1 MENISFQERE
11 GLYVA
16 DFASKGK
23 CVIQVDNDTVD
34 DLIIYRHMPDMEPSV
49 YDKLDIDCRKRVID
63 LDVPPEMMIR
73 IISKTPVKAAKMVV
87 VPSSGGGSMGGG
99 VSPVTGATATVDANT
114 GTPEVSVDL
123 QDGNLSFAF
132 KNLKGEKG
140 DAGAA
145 GAKGETGLTGAKG
158 DKGDTGTTPVVT
170 ATATV
175 DSNIGTPSVEVTK
188 SGTNEAPAFT
198 FAFKNLKGEK
208 GDAGQQGATG
218 ANGKDGAAGVKGDKG
233 DTGATITSI
242 ELNINDTAITGT
254 AHLSDSTTAAITGT
268 YTAGA

>member
-1 MENISFQERE
+1 MENVSFQEKD

-23 CVIQVDNDTVD
+23 CVIQVDNGTADK
-34 DLIIYRHMPDMEPSV
+34 LRIYRYMPDMEPNS
-49 YDKLDIDCRKRVID
+49 YDQLDFDCRKRVFD
-63 LDVPPEMMIR
+63 LDVPAGMMIR
-73 IISKTPVKAAKMVV
+73 IISKTQVKAAKMVV
-87 VPSSGGGSMGGG
+87 VQEQSSEGGS
-99 VSPVTGATATVDANT
+99 SITGATATVDANT

-140 DAGAA
+140 NAGAA
-145 GAKGETGLTGAKG
+145 GAKGETGATGAKG

-175 DSNIGTPSVEVTK
+175 DGNTGTPSVEVTK
-188 SGTNEAPAFT
+188 SGTAEAPSFA
-198 FAFKNLKGEK
+198 FAFKNLKGVK
-208 GDAGQQGATG
+208 GDTGQQGATG
-218 ANGKDGAAGVKGDKG
+218 ANGKDGAAGAKGDKG
-233 DTGATITSI
+233 DTGAKITSI
-242 ELNINDTAITGT
+242 ELNINGTAITGT

>member
-1 MENISFQERE
+1 MENISFQEKG

-23 CVIQVDNDTVD
+23 CVIQVDNGTADK
-34 DLIIYRHMPDMEPSV
+34 LRIYRYMPDMEPNS
-49 YDKLDIDCRKRVID
+49 YDQLDFDCHKRVFD
-63 LDVPPEMMIR
+63 LDVPAGMMIR
-73 IISKTPVKAAKMVV
+73 IISKTQVKAAKMVV
-87 VPSSGGGSMGGG
+87 VQEQSSEGGS
-99 VSPVTGATATVDANT
+99 SITGATATVDGNS
-114 GTPEVSVDL
+114 GTPEVSVAL
-123 QDGNLSFAF
+123 QEGNLSFAF

-140 DAGAA
+140 DTGEPGAQGEAG
-145 GAKGETGLTGAKG
+145 TKG

-175 DSNIGTPSVEVTK
+175 DGNTGTPSVEVTK
-188 SGTNEAPAFT
+188 SGTAEAPSFA

-208 GDAGQQGATG
+208 GDTGPSGATG
-218 ANGKDGAAGVKGDKG
+218 AKGDKGDAGSAGAKGDKG
-233 DTGATITSI
+233 DTGAKITSI
-242 ELNINDTAITGT
+242 ELNVNGTAITGT

>member
-1 MENISFQERE
+1 MENISFQEKD

-23 CVIQVDNDTVD
+23 CVIQVDNGTAEK
-34 DLIIYRHMPDMEPSV
+34 LRIYRYMPDMEPNS
-49 YDKLDIDCRKRVID
+49 YDQLDFDCRKRVFD
-63 LDVPPEMMIR
+63 LDVPAGMMIR
-73 IISKTPVKAAKMVV
+73 IISKTQVKAAKMVV
-87 VPSSGGGSMGGG
+87 VQEQSSEGGS
-99 VSPVTGATATVDANT
+99 SITGATATVDGNS
-114 GTPEVSVDL
+114 GTPEVSVAL
-123 QDGNLSFAF
+123 QEGNLSFAF

-140 DAGAA
+140 DAGEPGAQGEA
-145 GAKGETGLTGAKG
+145 GTKG

-175 DSNIGTPSVEVTK
+175 DGNTGTPSVEVTN
-188 SGTNEAPAFT
+188 SGTTEAPSFA

-208 GDAGQQGATG
+208 GDTGPSGATG
-218 ANGKDGAAGVKGDKG
+218 AKGDKGDAGSAGAKGDKG
-233 DTGATITSI
+233 DTGAKITSI
-242 ELNINDTAITGT
+242 ELNVNGMAITGT